1 MRTKLYLIL
10 SFFLPIVLTACK
22 GGNDP
27 IPEPPVEDRCTV
39 LVYMAADQRGT
50 WSDLSKFVSGDLN
63 EMKEGWAQMNTLGMH
78 LLVYVDTGSSPRLIE
93 LEKKG
98 SDVIETV
105 VKEYGDR
112 NSVGIAETQEVFDD
126 VFKSTRY
133 KAGSYGLVYWSHGD
147 GWIPNPLPSTRWIG
161 QDTGD
166 GTHYMNI
173 DGLASV
179 LATAPH
185 FDFIMF
191 DACFMQS
198 VEVAYELRQ
207 YTDYYI
213 GSPAE
218 NPGPGAPYDRII
230 PYMFQKGVAVKI
242 ASEYFAVYND
252 KYDEGHGISNTN
264 WTGGTAISVLKSS
277 ELENLASVTRTA
289 LAGVTVDGKMLRSQ
303 IFDCDRRSDYSS
315 SHVGYYD
322 FVEIM
327 KALVEDTS
335 VLNDWRQAF
344 DAALCYWD
352 TTPMIFT
359 AVEQDMFSMERS
371 HGVTHYI
378 PSPEENPRAAK
389 AYRSMAWYSVAG
401 LDKVGW

>member
-1 MRTKLYLIL
+1 MRTKFYLIL

-22 GGNDP
+22 GGDDP
-27 IPEPPVEDRCTV
+27 IPEPPVEDRRTV
-39 LVYMAADQRGT
+39 LVYMAADNN
-50 WSDLSKFVSGDLN
+50 LSNFTSGDLN

-98 SDVIETV
+98 DDVIETV

-112 NSVGIAETQEVFDD
+112 NSVGVAETQEVFAD

-133 KAGSYGLVYWSHGD
+133 QAGSYGLVYWSHGD

-161 QDTGD
+161 QDTGN

-173 DGLASV
+173 DDLVSV
-179 LATAPH
+179 LETAPH

-198 VEVAYELRQ
+198 VEVAYALRQ

-218 NPGPGAPYDRII
+218 NPGPGAPYDKIM
-230 PYMFQKGVAVKI
+230 PYMFQEGAAAKI
-242 ASEYFAVYND
+242 ASEYFAVYQD
-252 KYDEGHGISNTN
+252 KYDKGNGISNSN
-264 WTGGTAISVLKSS
+264 WTGGTAVCVLKSS
-277 ELENLASVTRTA
+277 ELENLASATRTA
-289 LAGVTVDGKMLRSQ
+289 LAGVTTDGGTLRRQ
-303 IFDCDRRSDYSS
+303 VFDCDRRRSYYSS
-315 SHVGYYD
+315 LYVGYFD
-322 FVEIM
+322 FVEM
-327 KALVEDTS
+327 MEALVEDTS
-335 VLNDWRQAF
+335 VLNDWKQAF
-344 DAALCYWD
+344 RAALGYWA
-352 TTPMIFT
+352 TTPMIYS
-359 AVEQDMFSMERS
+359 AVDGMFSMERS

-378 PSPEENPRAAK
+378 PSLEENPRAAK
-389 AYRSMAWYSVAG
+389 AYRSMAWYSAAG
-401 LDKVGW
+401 LSQIGW

>member
-1 MRTKLYLIL
+1 MIL

-22 GGNDP
+22 GGDEP
-27 IPEPPVEDRCTV
+27 IPEPPVEDRRTV
-39 LVYMAADQRGT
+39 LVYMAADN
-50 WSDLSKFVSGDLN
+50 SLSNFASGDLN

-98 SDVIETV
+98 NDVIEKV
-105 VKEYGDR
+105 VKEYEDR
-112 NSVGIAETQEVFDD
+112 NSVGVTETQEVFAD

-133 KAGSYGLVYWSHGD
+133 QAGSYGLVYWSHCD

-161 QDTGD
+161 QDTGN

-173 DGLASV
+173 DGLVSV
-179 LATAPH
+179 LETAPH

-198 VEVAYELRQ
+198 VEVAYALRQ

-218 NPGPGAPYDRII
+218 NPGPGAPYDKIM
-230 PYMFQKGVAVKI
+230 PYMFQKGKAVEI
-242 ASEYFAVYND
+242 ASEYFAVYQD
-252 KYDEGHGISNTN
+252 KYDEGNGISNSN
-264 WTGGTAISVLKSS
+264 WTGGTAICVLKSS
-277 ELENLASVTRTA
+277 ELENLASATRTA
-289 LAGVTVDGKMLRSQ
+289 LAGVTTDGGTLRGQ
-303 IFDCDRRSDYSS
+303 VFDCDRRGGYSS
-315 SHVGYYD
+315 SYVGYFD
-322 FVEIM
+322 FVEM
-327 KALVEDTS
+327 METLVEDTS
-335 VLNDWRQAF
+335 VLNDWKQAF
-344 DAALCYWD
+344 LAALGYWA

-359 AVEQDMFSMERS
+359 AVTQRMFSMERS

-378 PSPEENPRAAK
+378 PSLEESPGAAK
-389 AYRSMAWYSVAG
+389 AYRSMEWYSAAG
-401 LDKVGW
+401 LSRIGW

>member
-1 MRTKLYLIL
+1 MKTKLYLIL
-10 SFFLPIVLTACK
+10 SFFLPIVLTACR
-22 GGNDP
+22 GGDDP
-27 IPEPPVEDRCTV
+27 IPEPPVEDRRTV
-39 LVYMAADQRGT
+39 LVYMAADN
-50 WSDLSKFVSGDLN
+50 SLSSFTSGDLN

-98 SDVIETV
+98 NDVIETV
-105 VKEYGDR
+105 VKEYEDR
-112 NSVGIAETQEVFDD
+112 NSAGIAETQEVFDD
-126 VFKSTRY
+126 VFKNTRY
-133 KAGSYGLVYWSHGD
+133 QAGSYGLVYWSHGE

-161 QDTGD
+161 EDTGN

-173 DGLASV
+173 DGLVSV
-179 LATAPH
+179 LETAPH

-218 NPGPGAPYDRII
+218 NPGPGAPYDKIM
-230 PYMFQKGVAVKI
+230 PYMFQKGAATKI
-242 ASEYFAVYND
+242 ASAYFAVYND
-252 KYDEGHGISNTN
+252 KYDKGHGISNTN

-277 ELENLASVTRTA
+277 ELENLASATRTA
-289 LAGVTVDGKMLRSQ
+289 LTGVTADGEILRGQ
-303 IFDCDRRSDYSS
+303 IFDCDRRSDFYSS
-315 SHVGYYD
+315 SVGYFD
-322 FVEIM
+322 FVEM
-327 KALVEDTS
+327 MEALVEDAS
-335 VLNDWRQAF
+335 VLNGWKQAF
-344 DAALCYWD
+344 DAALGYWA
-352 TTPMIFT
+352 TTPMIYS
-359 AVEQDMFSMERS
+359 AVDGMFSMERS

-378 PSPEENPRAAK
+378 PSPERNPRAAK